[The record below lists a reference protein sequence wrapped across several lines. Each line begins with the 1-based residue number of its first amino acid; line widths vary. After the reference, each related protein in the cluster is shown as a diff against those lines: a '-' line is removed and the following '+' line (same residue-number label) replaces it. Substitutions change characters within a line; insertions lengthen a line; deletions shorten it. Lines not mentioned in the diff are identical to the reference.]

1 MIFEDVDYDDA
12 MCIGHGKTELIR
24 TKQKRKMKNKKCELI
39 EMFGNGYT
47 QEIYIQILILLL

>member
-24 TKQKRKMKNKKCELI
+24 TKKKKHKQKCELI